1 LTGGFVFEI
10 DQVYK
15 QRTKTMEHLNLRS
28 RKATINGNPLAM
40 VSLGILVLLMV
51 GLLAACG
58 DNTATTAPA
67 TTAAATTATLGATPA
82 ATTAVTTAISAT
94 TAAVTS
100 TIAAPTTAASVLTT
114 AAVTTVVTT
123 STAATTAAGSGT
135 ATGTPAIKLPSDTVV
150 AGTTITITGEGFPG
164 DTWLT
169 IQFGPG
175 ETPRENASLALTDAS
190 GRFQGQLILNA
201 YGDGSR
207 IVPGKNIIVVA
218 TQDGKVK
225 TSASLTI
232 QPAPAPTPT
241 PAS

>member
-1 LTGGFVFEI
+1 
-10 DQVYK
+10 
-15 QRTKTMEHLNLRS
+15 MEHLNLRS

-67 TTAAATTATLGATPA
+67 TTAAATTAPLGATPA

-94 TAAVTS
+94 TAAVTSTIAAVTS

-190 GRFQGQLILNA
+190 GKFQGQLILNA